1 MRAIIAIETP
11 IRDTNILMHTNDTNK
26 EGKLIYPEL
35 SYIITGICF
44 EVHNELG
51 RYCRE
56 KQCCDAIEKKLKI
69 IGMPYLREFKIGASG
84 NTVDFLIDKKIILE
98 IKAKPLILKDDYFQ
112 VQRYLQASG
121 IRLALLAN
129 FRNRYLKPIR
139 IVRIDTKA
147 KERFY

>member
-1 MRAIIAIETP
+1 MIQIKDE
-11 IRDTNILMHTNDTNK
+11 
-26 EGKLIYPEL
+26 KLIYPEL
-35 SYIITGICF
+35 SYILTGIYF

-69 IGMPYLREFKIGASG
+69 LKIPYIREFKIGASG
-84 NTVDFLIDKKIILE
+84 NTVDFLIDGKIILE
-98 IKAKPLILKDDYFQ
+98 IKTKPFILKDDYFQ

-121 IRLALLAN
+121 IRLALLIN

-139 IVRIDTKA
+139 IVRIDTKT
-147 KERFY
+147 KEKFY